1 MEELQER
8 IARMLLTLTFEQLET
23 VVRYAESLN
32 PSAGDAFE
40 SDLVVLLEDET
51 FAA

>member
-1 MEELQER
+1 MEELQAR
-8 IARMLLTLTFEQLET
+8 VARMLETLTLEQLET
-23 VVRYAESLN
+23 VVRFAESLN
-32 PSAGDAFE
+32 PAAGEAFD

>member
-1 MEELQER
+1 MGELQER
-8 IARMLLTLTFEQLET
+8 VARMLETLSFEQLEK

-32 PSAGDAFE
+32 PAAGQAFD
-40 SDLVVLLEDET
+40 SDLVVLLEDDT